1 MPAPDAAGRTG
12 PARLIARLLEDPAY
26 RAAFRRDPPGVAREA
41 GLPELA
47 RALAGLSP
55 GMQSLEVRESR
66 SVLAGAAAAAL
77 AEGLAAAEH
86 GVDAM
91 TSAPAGAARA
101 AAPPSPPDPAG
112 LYRRGEFPVVRDDQV
127 VGDPSRFVGKAP
139 EPAPVPSAPLD
150 AGAPAGSAPFPSEA
164 PTLGGGGAAL
174 ASVADRAPTLGS
186 IEAVPAGGIY
196 AVAEAAAAEP
206 GASEPGASAAAE
218 AAGFLGTP
226 YVWGGTSPAGFDCS
240 GLVKYVYARLGVEL
254 PRVAADQALAGLP
267 VTSPALLAPGDLVYF
282 DEGDGY
288 VEHIGIYVGGG
299 DFVHAP
305 RRGDVVKISSLT
317 DPYYTEAYR
326 GARRIVPGGH
336 DAEAPAVAPSGT
348 FGELPA
354 VPSADATQPT
364 LGGMEPAA
372 AAAALEAMP
381 ADAPPI
387 DPSLFPYPGD
397 AAGPEAIARW
407 MAGAA
412 VAHGLPPELPVMTS
426 LAESGLR
433 NLPYGDRDSLGLFQ
447 QRPSQGWGSPAQVMD
462 PAHALGSF
470 LRRAELAD
478 AGNRFS
484 SGGVDGLGAW
494 AQAVQRSGFPE
505 RYQPRLDEARILIGG

>member
-1 MPAPDAAGRTG
+1 MPAPDPAGRAG
-12 PARLIARLLEDPAY
+12 SARLIARLLEDPAY

-41 GLPELA
+41 GLPDLA
-47 RALAGLSP
+47 RALGGLAP
-55 GMQSLEVRESR
+55 GVQSLEARESR

-77 AEGLAAAEH
+77 AEGLTAAEH
-86 GVDAM
+86 GVGAL
-91 TSAPAGAARA
+91 TSAGAPA
-101 AAPPSPPDPAG
+101 PSPPDPAG
-112 LYRRGEFPVVRDDQV
+112 LYRRGEFPVVREDQV
-127 VGDPSRFVGKAP
+127 VGDPGRFAGKAP
-139 EPAPVPSAPLD
+139 DPVAAPAPPPG
-150 AGAPAGSAPFPSEA
+150 AGAPAGSAALPSEA
-164 PTLGGGGAAL
+164 ATLGGGAEPLAAVPEGAA
-174 ASVADRAPTLGS
+174 TLGS
-186 IEAVPAGGIY
+186 IDAVPEAGIY
-196 AVAEAAAAEP
+196 SVAEAAAAGP
-206 GASEPGASAAAE
+206 GASGAGGAAAAE

-226 YVWGGTSPAGFDCS
+226 YVWGGTTPAGFDCS
-240 GLVKYVYARLGVEL
+240 GLVKYVYARLGVDL

-305 RRGDVVKISSLT
+305 QRGDVVKISSLA

-326 GARRIVPGGH
+326 GARRIVPGG
-336 DAEAPAVAPSGT
+336 DASVLPASAGSGT

-354 VPSADATQPT
+354 APAADAPHAT
-364 LGGMEPAA
+364 LGGMEPSAA
-372 AAAALEAMP
+372 ADALREMLAG
-381 ADAPPI
+381 ATPI
-387 DPSLFPYPGD
+387 DPVLFPYPGD

-407 MAGAA
+407 MASAA
-412 VAHGLPPELPVMTS
+412 LTRGLPPELPVMAS

-447 QRPSQGWGSPAQVMD
+447 QRPSQGWGSPAEVMD
-462 PAHALGSF
+462 PAHALGTF

-478 AGNRFS
+478 AGGRFS
-484 SGGVDGLGAW
+484 SSGVDGLGAW

-505 RYQPRLDEARILIGG
+505 RYQPRLEEARALIGG